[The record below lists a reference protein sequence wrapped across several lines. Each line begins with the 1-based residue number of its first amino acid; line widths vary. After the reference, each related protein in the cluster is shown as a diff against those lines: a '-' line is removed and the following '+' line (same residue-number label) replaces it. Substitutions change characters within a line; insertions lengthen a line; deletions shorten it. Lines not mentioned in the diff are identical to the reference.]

1 MNTTPKDAPNI
12 FGRFCLL
19 GANMEQWRDAP
30 GYEGLYQ
37 VSDQGRVKTCATGHI
52 KAQVL
57 GGKYLQACL
66 SKNGKAKNK
75 NIHRLV
81 ALAFVPNPDG
91 LPEVNH
97 KDGNKANNDAHN
109 LEWVTSS
116 GNKLHAYATGLSV
129 HYTRRVRRSDGAVF
143 PSIKSAADAVD
154 GTKGNI
160 CTACRTG
167 CNAYGYRWEYA
178 RDGGC

>member
-30 GYEGLYQ
+30 GYEGLYL
-37 VSDQGRVKTCATGHI
+37 VSDLGRVKTCATGRI
-52 KAQVL
+52 KAQVFA
-57 GGKYLQACL
+57 GKYLQACL
-66 SKNGKAKNK
+66 SKNGKAINK
-75 NIHRLV
+75 SVHRLV
-81 ALAFVPNPDG
+81 ALAFIPNPDG
-91 LPEVNH
+91 KPEVNH
-97 KDGNKANNDAHN
+97 IDGNKANNTASN

-116 GNKLHAYATGLSV
+116 GNKLHAYATGLNV
-129 HYTRRVRRSDGAVF
+129 HYTRRVRRSDGEVF
-143 PSIKSAADAVD
+143 PSIKAAAHAIG

-167 CNAYGYRWEYA
+167 GNAYGYQWEYMKE
-178 RDGGC
+178 GN